1 MRLLLYRW
9 RMKIRLLAVGQKMPK
24 WVDQTFNAYNNRLNK
39 SQQIELQE
47 IAPIHRS
54 KTTNIKQAIIK
65 EGENIASLLK
75 PSEKIVVLDEHGE
88 SISTKFLAQSI
99 EDWQMQAFDIAIV
112 IGGADG
118 IAQEIKNRAFLTWS
132 LSRLTFPHPLVRVIL
147 MEQIYRAYS
156 LIANHP
162 YHRE

>member
-1 MRLLLYRW
+1 
-9 RMKIRLLAVGQKMPK
+9 MKIRILAVGQKMPK
-24 WVDQTFNAYNNRLNK
+24 WVQLTFNDYNNRLAK
-39 SQQIELQE
+39 KQQVTMVE
-47 IAPIHRS
+47 IPPVHRS
-54 KTTNIKQAIIK
+54 KSMHSEKAKSIEGQNILSALKTN
-65 EGENIASLLK
+65 
-75 PSEKIVVLDEHGE
+75 EKIVLLDEHGQ
-88 SISTKFLAQSI
+88 SLSTKNLAQSI
-99 EDWQMQAFDIAIV
+99 KTWQMNATNIAII

-118 IAQEIKNRAFLTWS
+118 VSNEVKKHAYKQWS